1 MSSRIACLWYKKELM
16 NGDRGYGGQNMV
28 GRLRRVALCAP
39 ESAGWDQGGESWREL
54 GYHHAPDSGCAQRQH
69 AELRRELEAAGAEVI
84 AVEGNGLSLDAVY
97 VHDPSLVTDYG
108 AICLNMGKAGRR
120 DEPARHRDL
129 YDGLGVPMLGEIHA
143 PGTVEA
149 GDVVWL
155 DPRTALVGRGYR
167 TNAAGI
173 EQMRGLLETKGVE
186 VIAAPLPHGGG
197 PGCCLHLM
205 SLMSLLDERVA
216 LVDLSWLAV
225 ETVQLLCERG
235 FRFIEIEPEERE
247 TLACN
252 VLALG
257 EGRLLAF
264 AENERTNQR
273 LRETGFE
280 VRTLAGSEIGI
291 NGGGGPTCLTR
302 PILREGSS

>member
-1 MSSRIACLWYKKELM
+1 MLRQRS
-16 NGDRGYGGQNMV
+16 YGGQSMV
-28 GRLRRVALCAP
+28 APLRRVMVCAP
-39 ESAGWDQGGESWREL
+39 ATAGWQEGEEKWREL
-54 GYHHAPDSGCAQRQH
+54 GYLHAPDFRAAHAQH
-69 AELRRELEAAGAEVI
+69 AELRRVLEKAGAEVI
-84 AVEGNGLSLDAVY
+84 AVEGGNLSRDAVY

-108 AICLNMGKAGRR
+108 AICLNMGKAQRQG
-120 DEPARHRDL
+120 EPGRHRE
-129 YDGLGVPMLGEIHA
+129 YYQALGIPLLGEIHP

-155 DPRTALVGRGYR
+155 DQKTLLVGRGYR

-173 EQMRGLLETKGVE
+173 EQLRGLLGPKGVE
-186 VIAAPLPHGGG
+186 AVEAPLPHGGG

-205 SLMSLLDERVA
+205 SLMSLLDEHTA
-216 LVDLSWLAV
+216 LVDLPWLAV
-225 ETVQLLCERG
+225 ETVQLLRERG
-235 FRFIEIEPEERE
+235 FRFVEIEAAERE

-257 EGRLLAF
+257 EGRLLAI

-273 LRETGFE
+273 LREAGFE
-280 VRTLAGSEIGI
+280 VQTFAGSEIGV

-302 PILREGSS
+302 PVLRRS

>member
-1 MSSRIACLWYKKELM
+1 MLRQRS
-16 NGDRGYGGQNMV
+16 YGGHSMV
-28 GRLRRVALCAP
+28 APLCRVMVCAP
-39 ESAGWDQGGESWREL
+39 ERAGWQEGEKKWQEL
-54 GYHHAPDSGCAQRQH
+54 GYLHAPDFVAAQAQH
-69 AELRRELEAAGAEVI
+69 AELRRELETGGAEVI
-84 AVEGNGLSLDAVY
+84 AVDGGNLSLDAVY

-108 AICLNMGKAGRR
+108 AICLNMGKESRR
-120 DEPARHRDL
+120 GEPGRHRD
-129 YDGLGVPMLGEIHA
+129 YYRQLGIPVLGEIRA

-155 DPRTALVGRGYR
+155 DQKTLLVGRGYR

-173 EQMRGLLETKGVE
+173 EQLTGLLGAKGVE
-186 VIAAPLPHGGG
+186 VVAAPLPHGAG

-205 SLMSLLDERVA
+205 SLMSLLDEHTA
-216 LVDLSWLAV
+216 LVDLPWLAV

-235 FRFIEIEPEERE
+235 FRFVEIEAEERD

-257 EGRLLAF
+257 EGRLLAI
-264 AENERTNQR
+264 AENARTNQR
-273 LRETGFE
+273 LREAGFE
-280 VRTLAGSEIGI
+280 VRTFAASEIGI

-302 PILREGSS
+302 PVLRESGFTTKDTKGN

>member
-1 MSSRIACLWYKKELM
+1 MLGRS
-16 NGDRGYGGQNMV
+16 YGGQSMV
-28 GRLRRVALCAP
+28 APLRRVFVCAP
-39 ESAGWDQGGESWREL
+39 ETAGWQESEKKWREL
-54 GYHHAPDSGCAQRQH
+54 GYLHAPDFRAAQAQH
-69 AELRRELEAAGAEVI
+69 AELRRELEEAGAEVI
-84 AVEGNGLSLDAVY
+84 AVEGGKLSLDAVY

-108 AICLNMGKAGRR
+108 AICLLMGKEQRR
-120 DEPARHRDL
+120 GEPGRHREH
-129 YDGLGVPMLGEIHA
+129 YQRLGIPLLGEICP

-155 DPRTALVGRGYR
+155 DDKTLLVGRGYR
-167 TNAAGI
+167 TNSSGI
-173 EQMRGLLETKGVE
+173 EQLRGLLGQKGVE
-186 VIAAPLPHGGG
+186 VVAAPLPHGSG

-205 SLMSLLDERVA
+205 SLISLLDERTA
-216 LVDLSWLAV
+216 LVDLPWLAV

-235 FRFIEIEPEERE
+235 FRFVEIEAAERE

-257 EGRLLAF
+257 EGRLLAI

-273 LRETGFE
+273 LREVGFE
-280 VRTLAGSEIGI
+280 VRTFAGSEIGV

-302 PILREGSS
+302 PVLRRS